1 MAVGGEF
8 VSIIE
13 EVLNPRPPI
22 HELIEHVRID
32 AYWYKFGVL
41 LKLDTSKLE
50 AIRVMNEDC
59 SFKATKMFEL
69 WLDTNPNATR
79 KDIIETL
86 RKPAIGM
93 NTIAEEYERILTVD
107 CNNVYKISRRDE
119 AHELN
124 AVSDELQLMK
134 EKSKQ
139 QEAEINKLKS
149 TLKNK
154 EGIYIDF
161 NVICMYKV

>member
-1 MAVGGEF
+1 MSVEGEF

-69 WLDTNPNATR
+69 WLNTNPNATR
-79 KDIIETL
+79 KEIIETL

-93 NTIAEEYERILTVD
+93 NTIAEEYERILQLTVD
-107 CNNVYKISRRDE
+107 FNNVCKINRRNE
-119 AHELN
+119 VQELN
-124 AVSDELQLMK
+124 TVSDELQLMK
-134 EKSKQ
+134 ENSKQ
-139 QEAEINKLKS
+139 QQAEIDELKS
-149 TLKNK
+149 TLKKK
-154 EGIYIDF
+154 EGI
-161 NVICMYKV
+161 

>member
-93 NTIAEEYERILTVD
+93 NTIAEEYERMLQLS
-107 CNNVYKISRRDE
+107 VYKISRRDE
-119 AHELN
+119 MHKLN
-124 AVSDELQLMK
+124 TVSDELQLMK

-154 EGIYIDF
+154 EGI
-161 NVICMYKV
+161 

>member
-1 MAVGGEF
+1 MAVKGEF

-32 AYWYKFGVL
+32 AYWYTFGVL
-41 LKLDTSKLE
+41 LKLDTTKLE

-79 KDIIETL
+79 KEIIETL

-93 NTIAEEYERILTVD
+93 NTIAEEYERILQLMVD
-107 CNNVYKISRRDE
+107 CNNVCKISRRNE
-119 AHELN
+119 VHQLN
-124 AVSDELQLMK
+124 TVSDDLQLMK
-134 EKSKQ
+134 DKSKQ
-139 QEAEINKLKS
+139 QQAEIDELKS
-149 TLKNK
+149 TLKKK
-154 EGIYIDF
+154 EGI
-161 NVICMYKV
+161 

>member
-1 MAVGGEF
+1 MAVGGEC

-93 NTIAEEYERILTVD
+93 NTIAEEYERMLQLT
-107 CNNVYKISRRDE
+107 VYKISRRDE
-119 AHELN
+119 MHKLN
-124 AVSDELQLMK
+124 TVSDELQLMK
-134 EKSKQ
+134 EKSNQ

-154 EGIYIDF
+154 EGI
-161 NVICMYKV
+161 

>member
-1 MAVGGEF
+1 MAVKGEF

-41 LKLDTSKLE
+41 LKLDTTKLE
-50 AIRVMNEDC
+50 AIRTMNEDC

-79 KDIIETL
+79 KEIIETL

-93 NTIAEEYERILTVD
+93 NTIAEEYEKMLQLMVD
-107 CNNVYKISRRDE
+107 CNNVCRRN
-119 AHELN
+119 ELN
-124 AVSDELQLMK
+124 TVSNELQLMK

-139 QEAEINKLKS
+139 QQAEIDELKS
-149 TLKNK
+149 TLKKK
-154 EGIYIDF
+154 EGILTL
-161 NVICMYKV
+161 V